1 MATKGR
7 PKTLENRTNTSIS
20 LPQEFLDFVKA
31 SGKDNSAYI
40 RELIA
45 EKMKSMESPVGK
57 LRQEIAERE
66 KHVEDELFLIQMLKT
81 RLAEEEENEARKQQE
96 IEETEEK
103 EAKLKEYII
112 GKFNF
117 IANSRARS
125 TKTRI
130 ETKKPWQFSLQPR
143 NRHQLPVTKVYIIAL
158 AASLLALC
166 FFPAWPVLVEEPKVQ
181 VQVKI
186 GLLVAPSISK
196 E

>member
-1 MATKGR
+1 MAKKGR

-66 KHVEDELFLIQMLKT
+66 KHVEDELLLIQMLKT

-117 IANSRARS
+117 IANHQNPLVFLEHLVSGWGLPDVATAR
-125 TKTRI
+125 KCI
-130 ETKKPWQFSLQPR
+130 FE
-143 NRHQLPVTKVYIIAL
+143 I
-158 AASLLALC
+158 
-166 FFPAWPVLVEEPKVQ
+166 LVEAGHPAEKLK
-181 VQVKI
+181 KI
-186 GLLVAPSISK
+186 PMLKGIK
-196 E
+196 Y